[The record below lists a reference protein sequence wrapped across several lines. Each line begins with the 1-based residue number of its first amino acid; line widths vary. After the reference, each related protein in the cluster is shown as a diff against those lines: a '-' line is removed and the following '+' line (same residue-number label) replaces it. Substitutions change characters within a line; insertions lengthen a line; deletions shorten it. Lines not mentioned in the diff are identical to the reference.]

1 MLPTQS
7 SQPLDT
13 KLADR
18 QSTNGMSSSSLSN
31 TRMAA
36 LNAALPVSSS
46 SAPSYFVATNGS
58 DQNAGTI
65 DKPLHTLQAAIA
77 KIGDGKGG
85 NIFLRGG
92 TYNLADTAWIGEN
105 HDGSASSHLVIRSYQ
120 SEKAILDGQ
129 KRDIVG
135 VSVGGQYVDIAGLE
149 IRNTKMG
156 VIGWGAYHLGVLN
169 NIIHDTNDTGIAS
182 YAPKIFGAADVRV
195 DGNTV
200 YHTNQKNSYRGDSG
214 NWGSGITM
222 SRTDGAV
229 VTNNQV
235 YENYGEGITATL
247 SNNVRIANNVTHDN
261 YSVELYMDN
270 ATNSVFENNFV
281 YNSGNT
287 NFFRKSFGIPQPASG
302 IRMANEAYA
311 DGSNPSDHNIVR
323 NNIVVGT
330 LAGFEYA
337 NYGKG
342 GGMKNSQIVNNT
354 FYGGAEA
361 MLRIASSNH
370 QNTTIANNIFHQTKG
385 RPMTVLS
392 ANSGVSFDHNLWFGG
407 AAGLAASATDVKA
420 DSGLVSPG
428 GFQAVNYKLRSGS
441 AAIDAGGFRSDVTQ
455 DFFGERRPVNRMD
468 IGADEFN

>member
-1 MLPTQS
+1 MLSTQS
-7 SQPLDT
+7 SQSLDT
-13 KLADR
+13 KITDRRSADA
-18 QSTNGMSSSSLSN
+18 MSGSSLSS

-65 DKPLHTLQAAIA
+65 DKPLQTLQAAIA

-105 HDGSASSHLVIRSYQ
+105 HDGSASSHL
-120 SEKAILDGQ
+120 
-129 KRDIVG
+129 
-135 VSVGGQYVDIAGLE
+135 
-149 IRNTKMG
+149 
-156 VIGWGAYHLGVLN
+156 
-169 NIIHDTNDTGIAS
+169 
-182 YAPKIFGAADVRV
+182 
-195 DGNTV
+195 V

-420 DSGLVSPG
+420 DSGLANPG